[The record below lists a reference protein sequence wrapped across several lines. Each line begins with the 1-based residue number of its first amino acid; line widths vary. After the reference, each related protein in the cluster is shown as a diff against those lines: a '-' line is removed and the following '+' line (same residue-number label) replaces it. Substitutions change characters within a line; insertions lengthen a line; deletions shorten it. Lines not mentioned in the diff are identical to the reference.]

1 MRLDLFLYTTYNLK
15 SRTYAQE
22 LVKKGKVKVNGDVV
36 SKVSLE
42 VSDKDNIE
50 VNLDES
56 FASQGAFKLKK
67 AIEEFNISV
76 DGKIC
81 ADFGCSNGGFTDI
94 LLRNNAKLIYA
105 YDVGECALEKSLLES
120 GKVIFIK
127 QNLREL
133 PDDVKKVDF
142 VCCDVSFISI
152 KLIIPSIY
160 KVLND
165 GGEGVILIKP
175 QFEAGKQYLNK
186 SVIVKDKKIH
196 EKIKE
201 DVCACLEATNLKVKG
216 ITTSPIF
223 YENKN
228 IEYLVYF
235 KKGN

>member
-42 VSDKDNIE
+42 VSEKDNIE
-50 VNLDES
+50 VNLEES

-94 LLRNNAKLIYA
+94 LLRNNAKLVYA
-105 YDVGECALEKSLLES
+105 YDVGECALEKSLLDS

-133 PDDVKKVDF
+133 PDDVTPVDF
-142 VCCDVSFISI
+142 VCCDVSFISLQ
-152 KLIIPSIY
+152 LIIHSIF
-160 KVLND
+160 KVLKAR
-165 GGEGVILIKP
+165 GEGVALIKP
-175 QFEAGKQYLNK
+175 QFEAGKKYLNK
-186 SVIVKDKKIH
+186 SGIVKDKKIH

-201 DVCACLEATNLKVKG
+201 DVCACLEATGLKVKG

-235 KKGN
+235 QKG

>member
-22 LVKKGKVKVNGDVV
+22 LIKKGKVKVNGDVV
-36 SKVSLE
+36 SKTSLE
-42 VSDKDNIE
+42 VEEKDNIE
-50 VNLDES
+50 VNLEES

-67 AIEEFNISV
+67 AIEEFNINIK
-76 DGKIC
+76 DKTC

-94 LLRNNAKLIYA
+94 LLRNGANFVYA
-105 YDVGECALEKSLLES
+105 YDVGECALDKSLLDS
-120 GKVIFIK
+120 GKVEFIK

-133 PDDVKKVDF
+133 PEDVKKVDF
-142 VCCDVSFISI
+142 VCCDLSFISV

-160 KVLND
+160 KILND
-165 GGEGVILIKP
+165 NGEGVILIKP

-186 SVIVKDKKIH
+186 SGIVKDKKIH

-201 DVCACLEATNLKVKG
+201 DICACLEASGLKVKG

-235 KKGN
+235 VKGN

>member
-42 VSDKDNIE
+42 VSQNDNIE
-50 VNLDES
+50 VNLEES

-94 LLRNNAKLIYA
+94 LLRNNAKLVYA
-105 YDVGECALEKSLLES
+105 YDVGECALEQSLLDS
-120 GKVIFIK
+120 SKVIFIK

-133 PDDVKKVDF
+133 PDDVNKVDF

-152 KLIIPSIY
+152 KLIIPSIF
-160 KVLND
+160 KILND
-165 GGEGVILIKP
+165 DGEGVILIKP
-175 QFEAGKQYLNK
+175 QFEAGKKYLNK
-186 SVIVKDKKIH
+186 SGIVKDKKIH

-201 DVCACLEATNLKVKG
+201 DVCACLETTGLNVKG

-228 IEYLVYF
+228 VEYLVYF
-235 KKGN
+235 QKG